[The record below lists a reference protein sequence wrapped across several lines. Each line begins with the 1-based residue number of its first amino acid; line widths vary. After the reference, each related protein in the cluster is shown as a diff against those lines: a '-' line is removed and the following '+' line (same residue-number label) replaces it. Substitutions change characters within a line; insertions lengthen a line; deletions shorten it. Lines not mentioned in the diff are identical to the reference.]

1 MTAGWVPYWDDSFD
15 PVTDLAGIYKAGY
28 RVLAGYVAGGS
39 SSKWSSAARIQAW
52 FAQGPDTGFFPLY
65 EAAGDEPVTN
75 PSSGDDNAKTARA
88 GARKRGIPD
97 SVSISPAMDENIN
110 QAQWTHQVA
119 QYFSL
124 WKGADTVPP
133 TPYIEA
139 DAGNYL
145 YGQKITLGTFTPA
158 AYAWNDP
165 PILYTPANA
174 PAHVVCTQEHNG
186 KKMFGGTADI
196 GNIRLTA
203 PCVWWNPE
211 GQDMDLT
218 AQNLADIADAV
229 WAAKEITNPP
239 NYSNPGTKIA
249 ASQSMAS
256 IMQYNYEDTVNGRAT
271 QKDLDALAAEVTA
284 QGAKIDQI
292 LALLQAGGSG
302 TTTGHF
308 NVTGTLDVT
317 EAPTP

>member
-1 MTAGWVPYWDDSFD
+1 MTSWVPYWDDSFD
-15 PVTDLAGIYKAGY
+15 QVTDLAGAYKAGY
-28 RVLAGYVAGGS
+28 RVMAGYVAGGS

-52 FAQGPDTGFFPLY
+52 FAQGPDTGFFPLF
-65 EAAGDEPVTN
+65 EGNGTEPIDSPSLGDNHAA
-75 PSSGDDNAKTARA
+75 TARA
-88 GARKRGIPD
+88 AARARNIPD
-97 SVSISPAMDENIN
+97 SVSISPAVDTNIN
-110 QAQWTHQVA
+110 QAQWTHEVA

-124 WKGADTVPP
+124 WKGADTVPA

-145 YGQKITLGTFTPA
+145 YGQKITVGTFTPA
-158 AYAWNDP
+158 AYAWNVP

-211 GQDMDLT
+211 GQDMALT
-218 AQNLADIADAV
+218 DDDIKRIWDNAN
-229 WAAKEITNPP
+229 ITNPP
-239 NYSNPGTKIA
+239 NYSKPGTEISPA
-249 ASQSMAS
+249 ASLSS
-256 IMQYNYEDTVNGRAT
+256 IMNYNYEDTLNGRAT
-271 QKDLDALAAEVTA
+271 QKDLDALAAQVTA